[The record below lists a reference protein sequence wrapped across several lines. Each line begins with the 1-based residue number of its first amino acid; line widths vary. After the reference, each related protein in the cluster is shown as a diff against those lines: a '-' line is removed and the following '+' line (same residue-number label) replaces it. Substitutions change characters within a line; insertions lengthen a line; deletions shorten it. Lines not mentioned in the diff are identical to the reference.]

1 MFFNILTWIFK
12 QIIFIKLLKINLAMG
27 YDYLKIEEPKNL
39 KDIGSLLKRDLAF
52 DSGIISDVSKIIEDI
67 KNSGDKALFS
77 YCAKFDGINAESVND
92 IMVPKDEIA
101 HARAEVAAG
110 YPELVE
116 AVNIAYKN
124 LVEYHSA
131 QFEKEPKT
139 WFIESIQGRR
149 LGQIS
154 SPISRAGL
162 YIPGGRYIYPSS
174 VLMTAVPAAIAG
186 VKDIAVCTPPQKDGK
201 INKVLLY
208 LFSFLNISEVYMLGG
223 AQAIAALAYG
233 TETIKRVEKIAGPG
247 NIYVT
252 TAKKLVYGSVG
263 IDSLAGPSEV
273 LIIADESA
281 DGAFVASDLLS
292 QSEHDPD
299 AKSILLTTDQNL
311 ASETITQV
319 YRQLDLLYETYPN
332 SFNRDMVIRSL
343 KKNCNI
349 FLNPDMDFL
358 IDSCNL
364 IAPEHLEIMAKDY
377 DKVLYGI
384 KNAGAIFLGN
394 YTPVAV
400 GDYICGTNHVIP
412 TGGNSRFSSPL
423 GVYDFCKKSSVAYYN
438 KEYLRKERKY
448 IEILSEFENLLAHN
462 NSVKIRFGEDK
473 Y

>member
-1 MFFNILTWIFK
+1 
-12 QIIFIKLLKINLAMG
+12 MG
-27 YDYLKIEEPKNL
+27 YDFLKITKL
-39 KDIGSLLKRDLAF
+39 QDRRDIESLLKRNVTF
-52 DSGIISDVSKIIEDI
+52 DSGIIGDVSRIIEDI
-67 KNSGDKALFS
+67 KSSGNRALFS
-77 YCAKFDGINAESVND
+77 YCKKFDGINAESIND
-92 IMVPKDEIA
+92 LKISEDEIA
-101 HARAEVAAG
+101 LAQKEVAAE

-131 QFEKEPKT
+131 QFEKEPKA
-139 WFIESIQGRR
+139 WFIESSPGRR
-149 LGQIS
+149 LGQVS
-154 SPISRAGL
+154 NPISRAGL

-174 VLMTAVPAAIAG
+174 VLMTAVPASIAG
-186 VKDIAVCTPPQKDGK
+186 VKDIVVCTPPQKDGK

-208 LFSFLNISEVYMLGG
+208 LFSFLNIGEIYMIGG

-252 TAKKLVYGSVG
+252 VAKKLVYGSVG

-273 LIIADESA
+273 LVIADKSA
-281 DGAFVASDLLS
+281 DSAFIASDLLS
-292 QSEHDPD
+292 QAEHDPD
-299 AKSILLTTDQNL
+299 AKSILLTTDLNL
-311 ASETITQV
+311 AAETINQV
-319 YRQLDLLYETYPN
+319 YDQLGFLYETYPN
-332 SFNRDMVIRSL
+332 NFNRDMVISSL
-343 KKNCNI
+343 EKNCRI
-349 FLNPDMDFL
+349 FCNPDMDFL
-358 IDSCNL
+358 IDICNL
-364 IAPEHLEIMAKDY
+364 IAPEHLEIMTDDY
-377 DKVLYGI
+377 NKVLCGI

-423 GVYDFCKKSSVAYYN
+423 GVYDFCKKSSVAFYN

-462 NSVKIRFGEDK
+462 NSVKIRFK
-473 Y
+473 K

>member
-1 MFFNILTWIFK
+1 
-12 QIIFIKLLKINLAMG
+12 MG
-27 YDYLKIEEPKNL
+27 YDFLKIVKPQDHR
-39 KDIGSLLKRDLAF
+39 DIESLLKRDVTF
-52 DSGIISDVSKIIEDI
+52 DSGIISDVSRIIEDI
-67 KNSGDKALFS
+67 KSSGDRALFS
-77 YCAKFDGINAESVND
+77 YCEKFDGIKAESIND
-92 IMVPKDEIA
+92 IKVSEDDIA
-101 HARAEVAAG
+101 QAQKEVAAG

-139 WFIESIQGRR
+139 WFIENSPGRR

-154 SPISRAGL
+154 NPISRVGL

-186 VKDIAVCTPPQKDGK
+186 VKDIIVCTPPQKDGK
-201 INKVLLY
+201 VNKILLY
-208 LFSFLNISEVYMLGG
+208 LFSFLNISEVYMIGG

-252 TAKKLVYGSVG
+252 VAKKLVYGSVG

-273 LIIADESA
+273 LIIADKSA
-281 DGAFVASDLLS
+281 DSAFIASDLLS
-292 QSEHDPD
+292 QAEHDPD
-299 AKSILLTTDQNL
+299 AKSILLTTDLNL
-311 ASETITQV
+311 AAETINQV
-319 YRQLDLLYETYPN
+319 YSQLGFLYETYPN
-332 SFNRDMVIRSL
+332 NFNRDMVISSL
-343 KKNCNI
+343 EKNCRI
-349 FLNPDMDFL
+349 FCDPDMDFL
-358 IDSCNL
+358 IDICNL
-364 IAPEHLEIMAKDY
+364 IAPEHLEIMTDDY
-377 DKVLYGI
+377 DKVLSGI

-423 GVYDFCKKSSVAYYN
+423 GVYDFCKKSSVAFYN

-462 NSVKIRFGEDK
+462 NSVKIRFKDEK
-473 Y
+473 T

>member
-1 MFFNILTWIFK
+1 MIGQDMK
-12 QIIFIKLLKINLAMG
+12 
-27 YDYLKIEEPKNL
+27 YDFLKIEKPQDL
-39 KDIGSLLKRDLAF
+39 KDIESLLKRDVTF
-52 DSGIISDVSKIIEDI
+52 DSGTISDVSRIIGDI
-67 KNSGDKALFS
+67 KSSGDKALYS
-77 YCAKFDGINAESVND
+77 YCAKFDGIKAESIDD
-92 IMVPKDEIA
+92 IKVSQDEIA
-101 HARAEVAAG
+101 RARKEVTTG

-116 AVNIAYKN
+116 AIDIAYKN

-139 WFIESIQGRR
+139 WFIESGPGRK

-154 SPISRAGL
+154 NPISRVGL

-186 VKDIAVCTPPQKDGK
+186 VKDIVVCTPPQKDGK

-208 LFSFLNISEVYMLGG
+208 LFSILNISEVYMLGG

-252 TAKKLVYGSVG
+252 VAKKLVYGSVG

-273 LIIADESA
+273 LIIADGSA
-281 DGAFVASDLLS
+281 DAAFVASDLLS
-292 QSEHDPD
+292 QAEHDPD
-299 AKSILLTTDQNL
+299 AKSILLTTDPDV
-311 ASETITQV
+311 ASETLRQV
-319 YRQLDLLYETYPN
+319 YLQLDFLYGKYPN

-343 KKNCNI
+343 EKNCRI

-358 IDSCNL
+358 IDICNL
-364 IAPEHLEIMAKDY
+364 IAPEHLEIMANDY
-377 DKVLYGI
+377 DKVLSGI

-412 TGGNSRFSSPL
+412 TGGNARFSSPL
-423 GVYDFCKKSSVAYYN
+423 GVYDFCKKSSVAFYD
-438 KEYLRKERKY
+438 KEHLRKERQY
-448 IEILSEFENLLAHN
+448 VETLSEFENLLAHN
-462 NSVKIRFGEDK
+462 NSVKIRFKEDK
-473 Y
+473 G

>member
-1 MFFNILTWIFK
+1 ME
-12 QIIFIKLLKINLAMG
+12 
-27 YDYLKIEEPKNL
+27 YDFLKIEEPQSL
-39 KDIGSLLKRDLAF
+39 KDIESLLKRDVSF
-52 DSGIISDVSKIIEDI
+52 DSGVISDVSKIIQDI

-77 YCAKFDGINAESVND
+77 YCAKFDGINAGSISD
-92 IMVPKDEIA
+92 IKVSEDEIDQ
-101 HARAEVAAG
+101 ARKEVTASH
-110 YPELVE
+110 PKLVE
-116 AVNIAYKN
+116 AVNIAYRN

-139 WFIESIQGRR
+139 WVIERGSGRKV
-149 LGQIS
+149 GQIS
-154 SPISRAGL
+154 NPISRAGL

-186 VKDIAVCTPPQKDGK
+186 VKDIVVCTPPQKNGK
-201 INKVLLY
+201 ISPVLLY
-208 LFSFLNISEVYMLGG
+208 LFSFLNISEVYMIGG

-233 TETIKRVEKIAGPG
+233 TESIKRVEKIAGPG

-252 TAKKLVYGSVG
+252 VAKKLVYGSVG

-292 QSEHDPD
+292 QAEHDPD
-299 AKSILLTTDQNL
+299 AKSILLTTRQDI
-311 ASETITQV
+311 AFETIRQV
-319 YRQLDLLYETYPN
+319 YLQLDFLYETYPN

-343 KKNCNI
+343 EKNCRI

-358 IDSCNL
+358 TDICNL
-364 IAPEHLEIMAKDY
+364 IAPEHLEIMAGDY
-377 DKVLYGI
+377 DKVLCGI

-412 TGGNSRFSSPL
+412 TGGNARFSSPL
-423 GVYDFCKKSSVAYYN
+423 GVYDFCKKSSVAFYD

-462 NSVKIRFGEDK
+462 NSVKIRFKEDK
-473 Y
+473 DYKK